1 MYLIGKLILQ
11 LFKMVNI
18 VWGEGVSEGAVG
30 GGRDSHNGSGGG
42 RYTGME
48 FHQVLIF

>member
-18 VWGEGVSEGAVG
+18 VWGRGFQKGQKG
-30 GGRDSHNGSGGG
+30 GGGDSQNGSGGG

-48 FHQVLIF
+48 FHKVLIF